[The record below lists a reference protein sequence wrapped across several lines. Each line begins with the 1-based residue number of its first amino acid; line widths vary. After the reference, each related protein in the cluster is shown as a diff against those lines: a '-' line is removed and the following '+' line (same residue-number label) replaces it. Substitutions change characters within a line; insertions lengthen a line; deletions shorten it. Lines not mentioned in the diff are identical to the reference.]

1 MGLRNTYML
10 SRAQRFFLVASVLT
24 MVVQQFAVTA
34 DSIIVSHLIGA
45 DAMSAITLY
54 MPLNMALISIV
65 SFLGLGATIV
75 VAKLIGARS
84 YDKVGKM
91 LSMAMLSVVVAGVLV
106 GVLSF
111 VFQDSITSVVCS
123 EPRLYDYTKTY
134 STVMLAFSAFP
145 MLSMLFSQIVSADGA
160 PELAAKAVFVTAA
173 VNVLLDFLFV
183 GGLNMGIAGSAY
195 ATVTAYACGIA
206 VLLSYIM
213 GKRCSFKFTFRLSEI
228 LPCFKGNILQGLP
241 LLVSNMVLMILVFSM
256 NTIVQ
261 GALGAD
267 GMSVLAVCMNILSIA
282 IMVSNGFGNTAMTV
296 GGHLHGDIDHPGLNI
311 LVLRCLKMIFWLSLS
326 FTVVFELFPSWCCSI
341 FGITSPGVLG
351 MATRGIRIFLL
362 LLTPYCIVLTL
373 ARIYQMLGFMLL
385 TPVILLMFPVVLISS
400 MIAWVHLAGPDML
413 WYAFPESAW
422 LLLLVT
428 CAATEFIRRRRKDE
442 KLLPV
447 VLLPVCSNDDMGL
460 NRYESVRVRTAEINS
475 YLDEKRTL
483 LEQMNLD
490 GKMVN
495 NAVHCMEEVLLNISQ
510 HGGKDMSA
518 HYTDVRLALKDNS
531 LVFTVKDDGKS
542 FDPTKVEVD
551 GQRFGLK
558 ILNSMCENVEYKYMF
573 GQNITTLT
581 WNIENDNGK

>member
-75 VAKLIGARS
+75 VAKLIGARK

-111 VFQDSITSVVCS
+111 VFQDSITSVVCR
-123 EPRLYDYTKTY
+123 EPRLYGYTKTY
-134 STVMLAFSAFP
+134 SAIMLAFSVFP

-183 GGLNMGIAGSAY
+183 GGMNMGIAGSAY
-195 ATVTAYACGIA
+195 ATVTAYICGIA

-241 LLVSNMVLMILVFSM
+241 LLISNMVLMILVFSM

-341 FGITSPGVLG
+341 FGITSPGMLS

-385 TPVILLMFPVVLISS
+385 TPIILLLFPVVLISS
-400 MIAWVHLAGPDML
+400 MIAWVNLAGPDML

-475 YLDEKRTL
+475 YLDEKRKL
-483 LEQMNLD
+483 LERMNLD
-490 GKMVN
+490 ENMVN

-518 HYTDVRLALKDNS
+518 HYTDVRLTVKDDS

-581 WNIENDNGK
+581 WNVENNNGK